1 VSTWDSG
8 DVFARAFV
16 RWLEVQ
22 QSLRFVTE
30 QLNALPSGEVAAR
43 VGGLAP
49 NAIAGVVGRRV
60 ARRDLPRRADG

>member
-1 VSTWDSG
+1 
-8 DVFARAFV
+8 VFARAFV

-49 NAIAGVVGRRV
+49 NAIACRWSKGGEERSATSR
-60 ARRDLPRRADG
+60 